1 MEDSFNVR
9 VNKVFGSL
17 PTPATAPAASSS
29 LWCLTDEEIEKREW
43 NRDKGSPV
51 NDDEPKPYPENL
63 DAFAKIS
70 GGGSEEFKTAD
81 LLQELEEDEDEDDE
95 DDKGGLVERDG
106 EPADV
111 WDVRASI
118 GKDCTLDNE
127 EEEDE
132 FDQVAIGRDEAL
144 HSLYQRDITDYETD
158 MKSYPELPNTFKN
171 VNKDPRANR
180 RAAKIRLQED
190 AGVTDNVDYMRAC
203 GTPHPAPNAQ
213 NGISKESVGLNSIL
227 KSKGNQFDTKSKKR
241 VRFDSSCKDE
251 CDKNSEGSNVL
262 ASETSLVLDKPDS
275 LPKDSPNVPGYVRN
289 PSKYKLYTFD
299 PSPDIDEASN
309 HRAYADFLKLVKQ
322 PDQMESQDSLPFEL
336 PKSVT
341 FTPKKKPGENTVEMN
356 RNVPEQ
362 NQNKRLPIAM
372 AAEDELGNEI
382 CAMEEDEHEEA
393 TDDRMKSSQKSGRRY
408 RTKDSE

>member
-17 PTPATAPAASSS
+17 PTPAAASSS

-63 DAFAKIS
+63 DAFAKI
-70 GGGSEEFKTAD
+70 KTDD
-81 LLQELEEDEDEDDE
+81 LLQELEEELEDEE
-95 DDKGGLVERDG
+95 EEIDKGGLVEREG
-106 EPADV
+106 YSADD
-111 WDVRASI
+111 WDVRVSI
-118 GKDCTLDNE
+118 GKDSTLDYE
-127 EEEDE
+127 EEEDQ
-132 FDQVAIGRDEAL
+132 FDQVAIGREDAL
-144 HSLYQRDITDYETD
+144 GILYQRDITDYETD
-158 MKSYPELPNTFKN
+158 IKSYSELPNTFKL

-190 AGVTDNVDYMRAC
+190 AAGGGAANVDYMPAC
-203 GTPHPAPNAQ
+203 TTPHPAQ

-227 KSKGNQFDTKSKKR
+227 KSKGNQVDTKSKKR
-241 VRFDSSCKDE
+241 VRFESSCKDE

-262 ASETSLVLDKPDS
+262 ASETSLELDNPDS
-275 LPKDSPNVPGYVRN
+275 IPKDSPNVPDYLIN
-289 PSKYKLYTFD
+289 PSKYKHYTFD
-299 PSPDIDEASN
+299 PSPDTDEASN

-322 PDQMESQDSLPFEL
+322 PDQMESQDSVPFEL

-341 FTPKKKPGENTVEMN
+341 FTPKKKPGENTVGIN
-356 RNVPEQ
+356 RNQSEQ

-372 AAEDELGNEI
+372 AAEDELGNGI

-393 TDDRMKSSQKSGRRY
+393 TDDTMKSSQKSGRRY